1 MQFIGLNAD
10 KQIPKTVAAQS
21 EIRHLAGLCVI
32 LSDPEQMRRGV
43 EGSVFYFERT
53 DSSTSPAAPLR
64 MTDVVRNWLPRKTS
78 IEAAICLQ

>member
-64 MTDVVRNWLPRKTS
+64 MTDMVRNSPPRW
-78 IEAAICLQ
+78 I